1 VFAEVCRIVPL
12 ELVCLPLNRLSALQN
27 VKMNIFI
34 CKKKTREAASLG
46 PVLGGHQYV
55 YGNDSGAERN
65 EDKESP
71 RKSARIAMAKND
83 DGPSYFDVLSN
94 ELVVNIFHMLTGGA
108 DPAVPTVPFWKRW
121 SEAGRE
127 EEKKVAGRY
136 MSVIALS
143 SSCTRMRAI
152 ESEMRYPLLRIVLPL
167 NEDEDSMSSFMSY
180 LLREERRFDRIIVIC
195 SESASLNV
203 LRDLRNATKE
213 IRLPP
218 DDMSAGEPKIGL
230 HFPTIGG
237 NYDET
242 TLIESMLLKH
252 IHDELS
258 TNGPQ
263 IVRLMI
269 ELKTALENEQTGDV
283 MARTNKEMRSLG
295 YMCEDQSHI
304 ENGRVVAR
312 NLCFGNGFV
321 CSEQNQRGEQNQR
334 EVTINFIVYLNNIYK
349 PNCGVQ
355 LVTTRRYSEY
365 ASGMTQQV
373 SQVSWHENQSTWLGI
388 ALRLYRHA
396 IGWEDAECDTD
407 DTSKHKEDY

>member
-1 VFAEVCRIVPL
+1 MFAEVCRIVPL

-127 EEKKVAGRY
+127 EEKKVAERY

-167 NEDEDSMSSFMSY
+167 NEDEDSMSSFVSY
-180 LLREERRFDRIIVIC
+180 LLREELRFDRIIVIC
-195 SESASLNV
+195 SESASLDV
-203 LRDLRNATKE
+203 LRNLRNVTKE
-213 IRLPP
+213 LRLPP
-218 DDMSAGEPKIGL
+218 DRHGFREPQVNL
-230 HFPTIGG
+230 LFPTIG
-237 NYDET
+237 YFDET
-242 TLIESMLLKH
+242 YSVESNLLKYV
-252 IHDELS
+252 HDELS

-304 ENGRVVAR
+304 EIGRVVAR
-312 NLCFGNGFV
+312 NIVFIGNGFV
-321 CSEQNQRGEQNQR
+321 CGEQNQR
-334 EVTINFIVYLNNIYK
+334 EVTINFVVHLNNLDK
-349 PNCGVQ
+349 PNCDVR
-355 LVTTRRYSEY
+355 LV
-365 ASGMTQQV
+365 
-373 SQVSWHENQSTWLGI
+373 ST
-388 ALRLYRHA
+388 AYTVA
-396 IGWEDAECDTD
+396 ILQ
-407 DTSKHKEDY
+407 K